1 MRLFFSLGEQ
11 FSKACVGIKEKIIP
25 YFVKISL
32 VGADI
37 ALRGRFFDAKRE
49 IFSFRIAVAPVLM
62 GGKRE
67 ESKKKTGSSLLQP
80 CRLVPT
86 GRKERRKQEKNRK
99 FSFAAVPSGA
109 GGAERER
116 KARKGP
122 EVLFCRL
129 TCRCQRGGKGE
140 EARKRAEILFWNH
153 NRHGNLQRPF
163 LQAPP
168 KVGENISHV
177 PILPRLLR
185 TRRKASC
192 PGPLSSPSRPCRP
205 SGHRCRG
212 RSPRFR
218 RRKAGCRP
226 GRTGPRGSS

>member
-32 VGADI
+32 VGAGI
-37 ALRGRFFDAKRE
+37 ALRGRFFCAE
-49 IFSFRIAVAPVLM
+49 PGIFSFA
-62 GGKRE
+62 
-67 ESKKKTGSSLLQP
+67 GS
-80 CRLVPT
+80 T
-86 GRKERRKQEKNRK
+86 
-99 FSFAAVPSGA
+99 SGA
-109 GGAERER
+109 GGAEREK
-116 KARKGP
+116 KARKKQ
-122 EVLFCRL
+122 EVLFCSRAVR
-129 TCRCQRGGKGE
+129 CRRGGKGE
-140 EARKRAEILFWNH
+140 ESKKRPGSSLLPPYLPLSAGRKGRRSKKKSGNSLLESQPSRQFAEALPA
-153 NRHGNLQRPF
+153 GP
-163 LQAPP
+163 APS
-168 KVGENISHV
+168 KAGENISHV
-177 PILPRLLR
+177 PTLPRLLR